1 GELATRTALGARPID
16 LRIQLTAEHVLLGLM
31 GGALGIA
38 FAYLSRNALAA
49 YASRFTVRSQEVGID
64 WTVLGVTLGGGMLLA
79 ATLAWLPGLPISPGV
94 ENVASAQS
102 KATDS
107 RRRKQVQRGL
117 VVSQLA
123 LSFTLLT
130 GAGLLV
136 RSLIELSA
144 VDPGFRT
151 ERVLTFQTPAGAL
164 GFGAAADGPFFEQV
178 LQEIRDF
185 PGVRSAA
192 AASWVPLGGVVTP
205 TAMSVRV

>member
-1 GELATRTALGARPID
+1 
-16 LRIQLTAEHVLLGLM
+16 
-31 GGALGIA
+31 
-38 FAYLSRNALAA
+38 
-49 YASRFTVRSQEVGID
+49 
-64 WTVLGVTLGGGMLLA
+64 GVTLGGGMLLA
-79 ATLAWLPGLPISPGV
+79 AALAWLPGLPITPGL
-94 ENVASAQS
+94 EKVASVQS

-136 RSLIELSA
+136 RSLIELSG

-151 ERVLTFQTPAGAL
+151 EQILTFQTPAGAL
-164 GFGAAADGPFFEQV
+164 GFGAATDGPFFEQV
-178 LQEIRDF
+178 LEEIRAY

-192 AASWVPLGGVVTP
+192 AASWVPLAGAVTP
-205 TAMSVRV
+205 TATSVR